1 MVGGEK
7 KMPMYF
13 DIDEVL
19 EDLERVM
26 KKFRDSALEYREMSE
41 EENRDDSEMERT
53 DDPIE
58 KGYPVSGGLEPEPL
72 EPIEPLVRR
81 RRPIPGRFADQEDM
95 RQMNEPL
102 VDVFDRGNEVKVY
115 VELPHAE
122 KDDVQLNVT
131 EGGVEL
137 KTKGFYRLVEVPA
150 DVDIGRASSRQK
162 NRILE
167 VTIPK
172 RKKLSER
179 EAHRIIV
186 E

>member
-1 MVGGEK
+1 VVGGEK

-26 KKFRDSALEYREMSE
+26 RKFRDSALEFKEIGE

-53 DDPIE
+53 DDPDE
-58 KGYPVSGGLEPEPL
+58 KGYTVSGGLEPEPL

-81 RRPIPGRFADQEDM
+81 RRPLPGRFADQEDIP
-95 RQMNEPL
+95 QMNEPL

-131 EGGVEL
+131 EGGVEV

-150 DVDIGRASSRQK
+150 GVDIGRASSRQK
-162 NRILE
+162 NRVLE

-172 RKKLSER
+172 REKLPESET
-179 EAHRIIV
+179 HRIIV